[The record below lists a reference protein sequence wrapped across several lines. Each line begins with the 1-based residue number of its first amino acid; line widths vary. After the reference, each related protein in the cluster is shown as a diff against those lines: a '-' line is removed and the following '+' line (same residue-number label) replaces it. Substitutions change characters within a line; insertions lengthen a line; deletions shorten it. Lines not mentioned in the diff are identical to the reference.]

1 MKIGRKIGEGANA
14 EVFEWGSTN
23 KVVKLAKSNIDKTDL
38 KREFN
43 NNLIMWKLGL
53 PVPQPF
59 EMIEFKHR
67 PGIVY
72 ERILGKTLRERFF
85 ENLVTQKDTDQTT
98 FDLDDVRLS
107 ARILGKVHNSKSHR
121 ELPSNQREFLKK
133 QILSV
138 DYLREDEKKDVLGL
152 LDSLPVKRNICHGD
166 ANPNNILFPNGE
178 PVLIDWMNAS
188 NGNPE
193 ADLAEFIIM
202 IRYAILPPN
211 TPPNAVRL
219 FDSNRENIINEF
231 MQAYTRLTGT
241 TYNEVDPWIVPIAA
255 RKLSSDGIVEE
266 EKQLLVGVIRKRLN
280 SCGQKGKYMQH
291 ILEGKGLN
299 D

>member
-14 EVFEWGSTN
+14 EVFEWESRN

-38 KREFN
+38 QREFN

-59 EMIEFKHR
+59 EMIELNHR

-72 ERILGKTLRERFF
+72 ERIFGKTLRERFF
-85 ENLVTQKDTDQTT
+85 EHLVTQKDTDPTT

-107 ARILGKVHNSKSHR
+107 ARILGKVHNTLSH
-121 ELPSNQREFLKK
+121 EEIPSNQREFLKK
-133 QILSV
+133 QIRSV
-138 DYLREDEKKDVLGL
+138 DYLSEDEKNTVYDL
-152 LDSLPVKRNICHGD
+152 LDCLPQKSNICHGD
-166 ANPNNILFPNGE
+166 ANPNNILFPKSE

-202 IRYAILPPN
+202 IRYAILPAN
-211 TPPNAVRL
+211 TPPSAVRL
-219 FDSNRENIINEF
+219 FDTNREKIIKEF
-231 MQAYTRLTGT
+231 MREYTQFTGT

-266 EKQLLVGVIRKRLN
+266 EKQLLVDVIRKRLEVN
-280 SCGQKGKYMQH
+280 
-291 ILEGKGLN
+291 I
-299 D
+299 